1 LEIFFAMEY
10 DSHMEWGVLDGAART
25 LRSMADMESESM
37 TLHISEAE
45 VRAVLTMP
53 LAVEAV
59 EEISRKQAT
68 GEVVV
73 HPRRRFE
80 LPNGG
85 FFHYMAAADFTLGFV
100 AMKQYTY
107 VRGKL
112 RFLVPLYEMATGNLV
127 AMIEADYMGQ
137 LRTGA
142 ASGVATKFLAR
153 KNSRVAAII
162 GTGGQARTQLEA
174 LAAVRKLESARVY
187 GRDAAKREKFCA
199 EMSERLR
206 IPVKPCASSAEAVRG
221 ADIVS
226 TATTSAQPVV
236 SGADLSPGVH
246 INAIGANHAHKR
258 ELDDEAV
265 ASADIIVVDSVEQ
278 SRQEA
283 GDLIIAFHGD
293 EICWTGVKK
302 LSEIVAGKASG
313 RTSDTEVTLFK
324 SNGIASWDLAVAMK
338 VYALAREKKFGR
350 ELGLWG
356 ESTRG

>member
-1 LEIFFAMEY
+1 
-10 DSHMEWGVLDGAART
+10 
-25 LRSMADMESESM
+25 
-37 TLHISEAE
+37 
-45 VRAVLTMP
+45 
-53 LAVEAV
+53 
-59 EEISRKQAT
+59 
-68 GEVVV
+68 
-73 HPRRRFE
+73 
-80 LPNGG
+80 
-85 FFHYMAAADFTLGFV
+85 
-100 AMKQYTY
+100 
-107 VRGKL
+107 
-112 RFLVPLYEMATGNLV
+112 MATGDLL
-127 AMIEADYMGQ
+127 ALIEADYMGQ

-142 ASGVATKFLAR
+142 ASGVATKYLAR
-153 KNSRVAAII
+153 KDSRVAAII
-162 GTGGQARTQLEA
+162 GTGGQAKTQLEA
-174 LAAVRKLESARVY
+174 VAVVRKLESVRVY

-199 EMSERLR
+199 EMSERLGIR
-206 IPVKPCASSAEAVRG
+206 VQPCASAAEAVRG
-221 ADIVS
+221 ADIIS
-226 TATTSAQPVV
+226 TATTASQPVV

-338 VYALAREKKFGR
+338 VYAMAREKGLGR
-350 ELGLWG
+350 ELPLWSDG
-356 ESTRG
+356 GKS

>member
-1 LEIFFAMEY
+1 
-10 DSHMEWGVLDGAART
+10 
-25 LRSMADMESESM
+25 M
-37 TLHISEAE
+37 TLHITEAD

-68 GEVVV
+68 GEVIV

-80 LPNGG
+80 FAGGG
-85 FFHYMAAADFTLGFV
+85 FFHYMAAADFSSGFV

-112 RFLVPLYEMATGNLV
+112 RFLVPLYEMATGDLV
-127 AMIEADYMGQ
+127 AMMEADYMGQ

-142 ASGVATKFLAR
+142 ASGVATKYLAR
-153 KNSRVAAII
+153 KNSRVAGII

-174 LAAVRKLESARVY
+174 VAAVRKLESARAY
-187 GRDAAKREKFCA
+187 GRDGAKREKFCA
-199 EMSERLR
+199 EMSERLG
-206 IPVKPCASSAEAVRG
+206 IPVHPCSSAAEAVRG

-226 TATTSAQPVV
+226 TATTASQPVV
-236 SGADLSPGVH
+236 TGADLSPGVH

-338 VYALAREKKFGR
+338 VYAMAREKKLGK
-350 ELGLWG
+350 ELPLWSEG
-356 ESTRG
+356 GKS

>member
-1 LEIFFAMEY
+1 
-10 DSHMEWGVLDGAART
+10 
-25 LRSMADMESESM
+25 M

-45 VRAVLTMP
+45 ARAVLTMP
-53 LAVEAV
+53 MAVEAV
-59 EEISRKQAT
+59 EAISRKQAT

-80 LPNGG
+80 LPGGG
-85 FFHYMAAADFTLGFV
+85 FFHYMAAADFSLGFV
-100 AMKQYTY
+100 AMKQYTF

-112 RFLVPLYEMATGNLV
+112 RFLVPIYEMSTGDLL
-127 AMIEADYMGQ
+127 ALIEADYMGQ

-142 ASGVATKFLAR
+142 ASGVATKYLAR
-153 KNSRVAAII
+153 KDASVAAII
-162 GTGGQARTQLEA
+162 GTGGQAKTQLEA
-174 LAAVRKLESARVY
+174 VATVRKLESARAY
-187 GRDAAKREKFCA
+187 GRDAAKCEKFSE
-199 EMSERLR
+199 EMAKRLG
-206 IPVKPCASSAEAVRG
+206 IPVHICSSAAEAVHG

-226 TATTSAQPVV
+226 TATTASQPVV
-236 SGADLSPGVH
+236 FGANLSPGAH

-293 EICWTGVKK
+293 ESCWTGVKK

-313 RTSDTEVTLFK
+313 RTSDSEVTLFK
-324 SNGIASWDLAVAMK
+324 SNGIASWDLAVAIK
-338 VYALAREKKFGR
+338 VYAMAREKGLGR
-350 ELGLWG
+350 ELPLWSDSAKG
-356 ESTRG
+356 

>member
-1 LEIFFAMEY
+1 LNEGESHCIEIVAYTAGWRDEA
-10 DSHMEWGVLDGAART
+10 EKLPV
-25 LRSMADMESESM
+25 
-37 TLHISEAE
+37 TLHISEVE

-53 LAVEAV
+53 QAIEAV
-59 EEISRKQAT
+59 EEVSRKQAT

-80 LPNGG
+80 LPGAG
-85 FFHYMAAADFTLGFV
+85 FFHYMAAADFSAGYV

-112 RFLVPLYEMATGNLV
+112 KFLVPLYEMATGDLL
-127 AMIEADYMGQ
+127 ALIEADYMGQ

-142 ASGVATKFLAR
+142 ASGVATKYL
-153 KNSRVAAII
+153 SRRDSRIVAII

-174 LAAVRKLESARVY
+174 VAAVRKLESARAF
-187 GRDAAKREKFCA
+187 GRDAAKRERFCK
-199 EMSERLR
+199 EMSERLD
-206 IPVKPCASSAEAVRG
+206 IPVISSASSAEAVRG

-226 TATTSAQPVV
+226 TATTTSQPVV
-236 SGADLSPGVH
+236 SGADLSPGAH

-302 LSEIVAGKASG
+302 LSEVVSGKASG
-313 RTSDTEVTLFK
+313 RTSDSEVTLFK

-338 VYALAREKKFGR
+338 VYALAREKKLGR
-350 ELGLWG
+350 ELPLWS
-356 ESTRG
+356 EVAET

>member
-1 LEIFFAMEY
+1 
-10 DSHMEWGVLDGAART
+10 
-25 LRSMADMESESM
+25 M
-37 TLHISEAE
+37 TLHINEAE
-45 VRAVLTMP
+45 VRALLTMP
-53 LAVEAV
+53 QALEAV

-80 LPNGG
+80 LPGGG
-85 FFHYMAAADFTLGFV
+85 FFHYMAAADYSAGYV

-112 RFLVPLYEMATGNLV
+112 QFLVPLYEMATGDLL
-127 AMIEADYMGQ
+127 AQIEADYMGQ

-142 ASGVATKFLAR
+142 ASGVATKYLAR
-153 KNSRVAAII
+153 KDSRVAAII
-162 GTGGQARTQLEA
+162 GTGGQAKTQLEA
-174 LAAVRKLESARVY
+174 VALVRKLGSACVY
-187 GRDAAKREKFCA
+187 GRDAAKREKFCT
-199 EMSERLR
+199 EMSARLD
-206 IPVKPCASSAEAVRG
+206 IPVDSCTSAAEAVLG
-221 ADIVS
+221 ADVVC
-226 TATTSAQPVV
+226 TATTASQPVV
-236 SGADLSPGVH
+236 LGADLSPGVH

-265 ASADIIVVDSVEQ
+265 ASADVIVVDSVEQ

-313 RTSDTEVTLFK
+313 RTSDSEVTLFK
-324 SNGIASWDLAVAMK
+324 SNGIASWDLAMAMR
-338 VYALAREKKFGR
+338 VYALAREKGLGT
-350 ELGLWG
+350 ELPLWSDDG
-356 ESTRG
+356 KA

>member
-1 LEIFFAMEY
+1 
-10 DSHMEWGVLDGAART
+10 
-25 LRSMADMESESM
+25 
-37 TLHISEAE
+37 
-45 VRAVLTMP
+45 MP

-80 LPNGG
+80 LPGGG
-85 FFHYMAAADFTLGFV
+85 FFHYMAAADFSLGFV

-112 RFLVPLYEMATGNLV
+112 RFLVPLYEMATGDLL
-127 AMIEADYMGQ
+127 ALIEAEYMGQ

-142 ASGVATKFLAR
+142 ASGVATKYLAR
-153 KNSRVAAII
+153 KDARVAAII
-162 GTGGQARTQLEA
+162 GTGGQAKTQLEA
-174 LAAVRKLESARVY
+174 IATVRKLESARAY
-187 GRDAAKREKFCA
+187 GRDPAKREKFCK
-199 EMSERLR
+199 EMSERLG
-206 IPVKPCASSAEAVRG
+206 IPVHPCASTAEAVRG
-221 ADIVS
+221 ADIIC
-226 TATTSAQPVV
+226 TATTAAQPVV
-236 SGADLSPGVH
+236 SGADLAPGAH

-293 EICWTGVKK
+293 ESCWTGVKK
-302 LSEIVAGKASG
+302 LSEIVAGKATG

-338 VYALAREKKFGR
+338 VYAMAREKKLGR
-350 ELGLWG
+350 ELPLWG
-356 ESTRG
+356 DGPKS

>member
-1 LEIFFAMEY
+1 
-10 DSHMEWGVLDGAART
+10 
-25 LRSMADMESESM
+25 M

-45 VRAVLTMP
+45 VREVLNMP
-53 LAVEAV
+53 LAIEAV
-59 EEISRKQAT
+59 EEISRKQALD
-68 GEVVV
+68 EVVV

-80 LPNGG
+80 LPGGG
-85 FFHYMAAADFTLGFV
+85 FFHYMAAADYSRGFL

-112 RFLVPLYEMATGNLV
+112 CFLVPLYEMATGDLLTL
-127 AMIEADYMGQ
+127 IEADYMGQ

-142 ASGVATKFLAR
+142 ASGVATRYLAR
-153 KNSRVAAII
+153 KEARVAAII

-174 LAAVRKLESARVY
+174 VAAVRKLESVRAY
-187 GRDAAKREKFCA
+187 GRDATKREKFCK
-199 EMSERLR
+199 EMSERLG
-206 IPVKPCASSAEAVRG
+206 IPVLPSASAGEAARG

-226 TATTSAQPVV
+226 TATTTSLPVL
-236 SGADLSPGVH
+236 SGADLTPGVH

-265 ASADIIVVDSVEQ
+265 ASADVIVVDSVEQ

-302 LSEIVAGKASG
+302 LSDVVAGKTSG
-313 RTSDTEVTLFK
+313 RTSDAEVTLFK

-338 VYALAREKKFGR
+338 VYALAREKKLGR
-350 ELGLWG
+350 ELPLWTD
-356 ESTRG
+356 SSSAR

>member
-1 LEIFFAMEY
+1 
-10 DSHMEWGVLDGAART
+10 V
-25 LRSMADMESESM
+25 

-45 VRAVLTMP
+45 VRAVLGMP
-53 LAVEAV
+53 QAIEAV

-80 LPNGG
+80 LPGGG
-85 FFHYMAAADFTLGFV
+85 FFHYMAAADFSAGYV

-112 RFLVPLYEMATGNLV
+112 KFLVPLYEMATGELL
-127 AMIEADYMGQ
+127 ALIEADYMGQ

-142 ASGVATKFLAR
+142 ASGVATKYLAR
-153 KNSRVAAII
+153 RDSRIVAII

-174 LAAVRKLESARVY
+174 VAAVRKLESARAF
-187 GRDAAKREKFCA
+187 GRDAAKREKFCK
-199 EMSERLR
+199 EMSERLG
-206 IPVKPCASSAEAVRG
+206 IPVIPSASASEAVRG

-226 TATTSAQPVV
+226 TATTTSQPVV
-236 SGADLSPGVH
+236 SGADLSPGAH

-302 LSEIVAGKASG
+302 LSEVVSGKASG
-313 RTSDTEVTLFK
+313 RTSDSEVTLFK

-338 VYALAREKKFGR
+338 VYGLAREKKLGR
-350 ELGLWG
+350 ELPLWS
-356 ESTRG
+356 EEAKA

>member
-1 LEIFFAMEY
+1 
-10 DSHMEWGVLDGAART
+10 
-25 LRSMADMESESM
+25 M

-80 LPNGG
+80 LPGGG
-85 FFHYMAAADFTLGFV
+85 FFHYMAAADFSGGFV

-107 VRGKL
+107 VSGKV
-112 RFLVPLYEMATGNLV
+112 RFLVPLYEMATGDLV

-142 ASGVATKFLAR
+142 ASGVATKYLAR
-153 KNSRVAAII
+153 KDAKVAAII

-174 LAAVRKLESARVY
+174 VATVRKLETVRAY
-187 GRDAAKREKFCA
+187 GRDAARREKFCS
-199 EMSERLR
+199 EMSERLG
-206 IPVKPCASSAEAVRG
+206 IAVHPAESASEAVRG
-221 ADIVS
+221 AHIVS
-226 TATTSAQPVV
+226 TATTAAQPVV
-236 SGADLSPGVH
+236 TGGDLAEGVH

-258 ELDDEAV
+258 ELDNEAV
-265 ASADIIVVDSVEQ
+265 ASADVIVVDSVEQ

-293 EICWTGVKK
+293 ETCWTGVKK
-302 LSEIVAGKASG
+302 LSEVVAGKATG
-313 RTSDTEVTLFK
+313 RTSDAEVTLFK

-338 VYALAREKKFGR
+338 VYALAREKKLGK
-350 ELGLWG
+350 ELPIWMD
-356 ESTRG
+356 

>member
-1 LEIFFAMEY
+1 
-10 DSHMEWGVLDGAART
+10 
-25 LRSMADMESESM
+25 M

-53 LAVEAV
+53 QALEAV
-59 EEISRKQAT
+59 EEISRKQST

-80 LPNGG
+80 LPGGG
-85 FFHYMAAADFTLGFV
+85 FFHYMAAADYSTGYV

-112 RFLVPLYEMATGNLV
+112 RFLVPLYEMATGDLL
-127 AMIEADYMGQ
+127 AQIEADYMGQ

-142 ASGVATKFLAR
+142 ASGVATKYLAR
-153 KNSRVAAII
+153 KDSRVAAII
-162 GTGGQARTQLEA
+162 GTGGQAKTQLEA
-174 LAAVRKLESARVY
+174 VAAARKLESARAY
-187 GRDAAKREKFCA
+187 GSDAAKREKFCA
-199 EMSERLR
+199 EMSGRIG
-206 IPVKPCASSAEAVRG
+206 IPVDPCSSAAEAVRG

-226 TATTSAQPVV
+226 TATTASQPVV
-236 SGADLSPGVH
+236 RGADLSPGTH

-265 ASADIIVVDSVEQ
+265 ASADVIVVDSVEQ

-302 LSEIVAGKASG
+302 LSEIVAGKANG

-324 SNGIASWDLAVAMK
+324 SNGIASWDLAVAVK
-338 VYALAREKKFGR
+338 VYALVREKGLGR
-350 ELGLWG
+350 ELPLW
-356 ESTRG
+356 SDSAKS

>member
-1 LEIFFAMEY
+1 
-10 DSHMEWGVLDGAART
+10 
-25 LRSMADMESESM
+25 M

-45 VRAVLTMP
+45 VREVLTMP
-53 LAVEAV
+53 QALEAV
-59 EEISRKQAT
+59 EEISRKQST

-80 LPNGG
+80 LPGGG
-85 FFHYMAAADFTLGFV
+85 FFHYMAAADYSTGYV

-112 RFLVPLYEMATGNLV
+112 RFLVPLYEMATGDLL
-127 AMIEADYMGQ
+127 AQIEADYMGQ

-142 ASGVATKFLAR
+142 ASGVATKYLAR
-153 KNSRVAAII
+153 KDSRVAAII
-162 GTGGQARTQLEA
+162 GTGGQAKTQLEA
-174 LAAVRKLESARVY
+174 VAAARKLESARAY

-199 EMSERLR
+199 EMSGRIG
-206 IPVKPCASSAEAVRG
+206 IPVDPCSSAAEAVRG

-226 TATTSAQPVV
+226 TATTASQPVV
-236 SGADLSPGVH
+236 RGADLSPGTH

-265 ASADIIVVDSVEQ
+265 ASADVIVVDSVEQ

-302 LSEIVAGKASG
+302 LSEIVAGKANG

-324 SNGIASWDLAVAMK
+324 SNGIASWDLAVAVK
-338 VYALAREKKFGR
+338 VYALVREKGLGR
-350 ELGLWG
+350 ELPLWG
-356 ESTRG
+356 DSAKS